1 MLHEGEVVVET
12 RVVPKERV
20 RLDKETVTEE
30 RAVSEEV
37 RKEQIKAEGG
47 RWPWPTGPVAPA
59 AEPAPS
65 CCARRWDRARAAGQL
80 KGSRR
85 NERPARCGSLERLLR
100 QWAAWGSN
108 PEPRD

>member
-1 MLHEGEVVVET
+1 VLHEGEVVVET

-30 RAVSEEV
+30 RAVSEEP
-37 RKEQIKAEGG
+37 RKEQIEADGG
-47 RWPWPTGPVAPA
+47 RWPWPMGPVAPA

-85 NERPARCGSLERLLR
+85 ERATRAVRVARASAASVGRL
-100 QWAAWGSN
+100 GI
-108 PEPRD
+108 EPRT